1 MHLWSWALGVWLCS
15 SRDVLHPTRDVTS
28 RVLDRDDLD
37 VDTCPLTY
45 IQSHRRRSDWNSGG
59 GLTIK
64 VLLYRQNTFSYIVM
78 QVIWCLK
85 LCNMTK
91 SGGTIPSLQIL
102 GADLSH
108 HDLRP
113 CTKRPGDREQHSA
126 N

>member
-59 GLTIK
+59 GTYYKSPAVKAKHIFLHCNATNL
-64 VLLYRQNTFSYIVM
+64 VLKIM
-78 QVIWCLK
+78 QHDKIWGDNPLAT
-85 LCNMTK
+85 N
-91 SGGTIPSLQIL
+91 SGGGLVP
-102 GADLSH
+102 
-108 HDLRP
+108 P
-113 CTKRPGDREQHSA
+113 
-126 N
+126 